1 MAEMLHAALHFAVKS
16 SKVKKADAGESPLYP
31 VSASSVPGTKL
42 GQKDAP
48 QKEKHGHERET
59 EDSDRG

>member
-1 MAEMLHAALHFAVKS
+1 MN
-16 SKVKKADAGESPLYP
+16 VKKADAGESPLYP